1 MGRIGSTLSV
11 FDVDHIGSTLSMR
24 GFSRLGS
31 AIAVMDFANLG
42 SSLSL
47 RSFARLGSGFHVT
60 DKLYTSNVK
69 TSYIYHDSSELKFYA
84 YGSRAMTATSS
95 GGTLHGV
102 WTADV
107 SISTS
112 DRRLK
117 DNIKPLY
124 QTLQETSHKLASGWS
139 SSSQEEDTMTGWI
152 LREMRPV
159 SYTFK
164 KGPDSKSVRLGFIAQ
179 EVEKVLP
186 SVAPTIPDEQQT
198 KGVDYMDLIA
208 VLTNALKELQ
218 EGIKTITPRM
228 LSIEDRVRQR
238 RERKRKK
245 QRASK
250 GSK

>member
-1 MGRIGSTLSV
+1 MSVLDLSHLGSA
-11 FDVDHIGSTLSMR
+11 LSMR

-31 AIAVMDFANLG
+31 AISVLDCAQLG

-47 RSFARLGSGFHVT
+47 RSYARLGSGMNVY

-69 TSYIYHDSSELKFYA
+69 TSYMQFDSNAIKFQA
-84 YGSRAMTATSS
+84 FGGKAMSLTSD
-95 GGTLHGV
+95 GGVLHGV

-124 QTLQETSHKLASGWS
+124 QTLQETSSKLASGWS
-139 SSSQEEDTMTGWI
+139 SPQGEDTMTGWV

-159 SYTFK
+159 SYSFK
-164 KGPDSKSVRLGFIAQ
+164 KGADSKQVRLGFVAQ

-186 SVAPTIPDEQQT
+186 SVAPTINDEQQT

-218 EGIKTITPRM
+218 QGIKVITPRM
-228 LSIEDRVRQR
+228 LSIEDRVKKRK
-238 RERKRKK
+238 ERKYKNK
-245 QRASK
+245 RASRGLK
-250 GSK
+250 

>member
-1 MGRIGSTLSV
+1 M
-11 FDVDHIGSTLSMR
+11 
-24 GFSRLGS
+24 
-31 AIAVMDFANLG
+31 
-42 SSLSL
+42 
-47 RSFARLGSGFHVT
+47 
-60 DKLYTSNVK
+60 
-69 TSYIYHDSSELKFYA
+69 
-84 YGSRAMTATSS
+84 
-95 GGTLHGV
+95 HGV

-124 QTLQETSHKLASGWS
+124 QTLQETSLTLASGWS
-139 SSSQEEDTMTGWI
+139 SPQGEDATTGWV

-164 KGPDSKSVRLGFIAQ
+164 KGADTKQVRFGFVAQ

-186 SVAPTIPDEQQT
+186 SVAPTIDDEVQT

-218 EGIKTITPRM
+218 QGIKTITPRM
-228 LSIEDRVRQR
+228 LSVEDRVR
-238 RERKRKK
+238 KRKESK
-245 QRASK
+245 YKKRRASK
-250 GSK
+250 GSASH

>member
-1 MGRIGSTLSV
+1 
-11 FDVDHIGSTLSMR
+11 
-24 GFSRLGS
+24 
-31 AIAVMDFANLG
+31 MDYANLG

-47 RSFARLGSGFHVT
+47 RSYARFGGGFRT
-60 DKLYTSNVK
+60 YDKLYTSNVK
-69 TSYIYHDSSELKFYA
+69 TSHLQYTSAGIEVTSFGGK
-84 YGSRAMTATSS
+84 AMTVTSS

-124 QTLQETSHKLASGWS
+124 QTLQETSSTLASDWS
-139 SSSQEEDTMTGWI
+139 SPQGDDSTTSWV

-164 KGPDSKSVRLGFIAQ
+164 KGADSKQVRFGFIAQ
-179 EVEKVLP
+179 EVEKILP
-186 SVAPTIPDEQQT
+186 DAAPTIDDEVKT

-228 LSIEDRVRQR
+228 LSIEDRVKKRK
-238 RERKRKK
+238 ERKYKK
-245 QRASK
+245 RR
-250 GSK
+250 GTH